1 MKANPKYERMLDLDR
16 LSDQLENKRMELLQ
30 ELVDTEIKLRE
41 AKAELK
47 ELEEME

>member
-1 MKANPKYERMLDLDR
+1 MTSNPKYERMRELDKQCDNMEC
-16 LSDQLENKRMELLQ
+16 QRMKLLQ

-47 ELEEME
+47 ELEEMD